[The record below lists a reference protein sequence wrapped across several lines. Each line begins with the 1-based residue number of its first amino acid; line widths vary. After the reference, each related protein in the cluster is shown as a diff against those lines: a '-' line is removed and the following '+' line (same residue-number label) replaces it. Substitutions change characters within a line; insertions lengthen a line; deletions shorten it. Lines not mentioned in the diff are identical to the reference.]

1 MLLDIIMGVLLSWQ
15 TFVAPEPSV
24 PQYPPDDIRNNRSD
38 WIKEL
43 LGNARNTPRRNR
55 SDLSTRVHKHP
66 QCPQVTRHTFK
77 TSDPNNPWVWLLSQY
92 CERKPPEIHQP
103 VMGTFGIYPR
113 NCIICCVTRG
123 TNSFPYTVKAAWT
136 RQPCSHRMR
145 CDGSGHCVNAD
156 LNDLPKQLPA
166 PFAKM
171 VDFTLENMW
180 TG

>member
-38 WIKEL
+38 WIKVL
-43 LGNARNTPRRNR
+43 LGNLPNTPRRNR

-66 QCPQVTRHTFK
+66 QCPQ
-77 TSDPNNPWVWLLSQY
+77 
-92 CERKPPEIHQP
+92 
-103 VMGTFGIYPR
+103 FGLYPR
-113 NCIICCVTRG
+113 NCTICCVTRG
-123 TNSFPYTVKAAWT
+123 TNSFHYTVKAAWN